1 MFAASIVAYGVFV
14 GAGDTLVPATMNLI
28 SIWVVRLSLAAILA
42 PTMGLRGV
50 WLAMCLELCFRGII
64 FLVRLCRG
72 KWIKKL

>member
-1 MFAASIVAYGVFV
+1 
-14 GAGDTLVPATMNLI
+14 MNLI